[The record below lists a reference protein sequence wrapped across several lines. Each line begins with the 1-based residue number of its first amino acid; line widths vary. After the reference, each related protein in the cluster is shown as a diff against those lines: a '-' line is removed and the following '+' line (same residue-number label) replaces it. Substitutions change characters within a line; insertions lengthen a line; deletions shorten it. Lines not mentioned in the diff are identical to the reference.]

1 MAVHE
6 SQIDAVSRVYAQS
19 LFDLANETG
28 SQAKI
33 EEVADELESIL
44 ELARN
49 DKSFGEFLSSQIL
62 SSDSRRRSLNTIF
75 SGRVCDLT
83 LNFLLILNEKNRL
96 NRLGDIADAYDHML
110 QEKFGRVEVDVY
122 TASAIDPA
130 QLDSIK
136 DRLRTALNREPVLHA
151 YTEPT
156 MLGGLKLQIGDQL
169 IDASVATRLRRL
181 HEKLSAEG
189 SSQIR
194 TAAAKF
200 LEEN

>member
-19 LFDLANETG
+19 LFDLAHESG

-44 ELARN
+44 ELTRS
-49 DKSFGEFLSSQIL
+49 DRTFGEFLSSQIL
-62 SSDSRRRSLNTIF
+62 PTETRRQSLTAIF
-75 SGRVCDLT
+75 SGRVCELT
-83 LNFLLILNEKNRL
+83 FNFLLILNEKNRL
-96 NRLGDIADAYDHML
+96 NRLSDIAAAYDHLL
-110 QEKFGRVEVDVY
+110 QEQFGRVEVDVY
-122 TASAIDPA
+122 TANPIDPA

-169 IDASVATRLRRL
+169 IDASVVTRLRRL
-181 HEKLSAEG
+181 HERLEAEG
-189 SSQIR
+189 SSQVR
-194 TAAAKF
+194 SAVDRF
-200 LEEN
+200 LHEN